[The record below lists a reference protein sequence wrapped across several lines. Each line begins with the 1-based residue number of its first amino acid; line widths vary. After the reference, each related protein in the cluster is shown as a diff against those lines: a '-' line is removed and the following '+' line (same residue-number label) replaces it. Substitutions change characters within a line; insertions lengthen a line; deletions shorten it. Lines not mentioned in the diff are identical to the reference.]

1 MGNQKKTAGRT
12 GNTLRTLLLFVA
24 FVGSC
29 IVVQTWWEIRQDRQ
43 LTIDAEKNGSLVAVR
58 SVQEHADSAFR
69 NVDAMLTATAERLA
83 NGEHLLDDNQALHQL
98 LNQQKQRMQSVLA
111 LRLVDANG
119 ANRASSLRPL
129 DQDLNPDDLKL
140 RFIDTDPARPR
151 LFVGPLAR
159 SRYNQELVLP
169 IAMNLYD
176 NRTGHLGMLVAE
188 LRASYFFDFYKRITN
203 FEAIVSLR
211 GEDGVMLIRSPF
223 EPRWLNTNLRDAR
236 SMVRIRS
243 GPEEG
248 GFEDVSHLTGEHL
261 LFTYKRLQDWPVL
274 VVYARRMED
283 VLAPWRSRTE
293 NRILLASGILGFIL
307 IALISF
313 LVYYRY
319 QRRIDNALTVSEY
332 RYRKLYEEGAD
343 PIVLIS
349 SDLRY
354 LDCNVAA
361 VRFFGVPDK
370 DRIVGRKVGL
380 FSRQKSIHIEQPD
393 IDDLVGRA
401 LSGQP
406 QQFEWVTVRRN
417 KIIYTDVTL
426 NRAELDRGYAIF
438 AILRDI
444 SARKRAELLQSQQNR
459 VLHMVMADED
469 LDAILSEIVSFA
481 DSQIPYAACC
491 VLLVNEQATHFTSV
505 LSHRHPE
512 SLMKLLQGMAI
523 RHGNGVGAEAALR
536 RAPCIVTD
544 IARDPMIEN
553 LRPLIDAEMYPSCGA
568 WPIIG
573 KEGQLLGVFSA
584 LLKENQA
591 PSSEYLQLANI
602 AADLASVAIESRRAD
617 ERIRHLAHYDELTG
631 LPNRFLCTQHVSNAI
646 THAEHRDGMV
656 AVLLMDL
663 DRFKNINDTFGH
675 ETGEAVLQEIALRFR
690 GCLRELDILARVG
703 GDEFIVLV
711 DDFDDPLQ
719 LGEIA
724 QKLLEEARKPFIIDG
739 QEAQLSASIG
749 IATYPGDGNNAQAL
763 IKNADIAMYRAK
775 HHGKDDYRFFSDE
788 VNTNTVERIALEAEL
803 RRAIERG
810 EFVVYYQPKVNL
822 ATGLIVGA
830 EALVRWQHP
839 ARGLLPPGEFITLAE
854 ETRLIDQIG
863 LAVLDT
869 TCRDSAQLLGR
880 GMEFGRISINLTGSQ
895 FGDAN
900 LLDDIKRVV
909 AAHGTPASCLEF
921 EITESMVMH
930 NRDQA
935 IAIMDGIRAEGFMIS
950 IDDFGTGYSSL
961 AYLKRFPVNTLKI
974 DKSFINDIP
983 DDPNGSAIVQAIIA
997 MGHAL
1002 NLKVVTEGVETA
1014 KQLHAL
1020 REFGSDEY
1028 QGYYF
1033 SKPVPLEK
1041 FLQLLQHQQQQMGSL
1056 TMHHDKPLLQRA
1068 PHG

>member
-1 MGNQKKTAGRT
+1 MGKQNKTAGRA
-12 GNTLRTLLLFVA
+12 GYTLKTLLLFVA
-24 FVGSC
+24 FVGSF
-29 IVVQTWWEIRQDRQ
+29 IVIQTWWEVRQDRL
-43 LTIDAEKNGSLVAVR
+43 LTIESEKTSSMVAVR
-58 SVQEHADSAFR
+58 SVQEHAERAFR
-69 NVDAMLTATAERLA
+69 NVDAMLLATSDTIRNADRD
-83 NGEHLLDDNQALHQL
+83 LLQDDQALYQL
-98 LNQQKQRMQSVLA
+98 LSNQKQRQQAVLA
-111 LRLVDANG
+111 LRYVDRNG
-119 ANRASSLRPL
+119 LSRASSLRPQ
-129 DQDLNPDDLKL
+129 DQESIAEDQNLKYVD
-140 RFIDTDPARPR
+140 RNPARPR
-151 LFVGPLAR
+151 LFVGRLMR
-159 SRYNQELVLP
+159 SHSNQELVLP
-169 IAMNLYD
+169 VAMNLYD
-176 NRTGHLGMLVAE
+176 RTAHPAGMLVAE
-188 LRASYFFDFYKRITN
+188 VRASHFFDFYKRITN

-211 GEDGVMLIRSPF
+211 TEDGSMMIRSPF
-223 EPRWLNTNLRDAR
+223 EERWLNTSMADAR
-236 SMVRIRS
+236 SMARIRG

-248 GFEDVSHLTGEHL
+248 GFEENSYLTGEQL
-261 LFTYKRLQDWPVL
+261 LFTYKRLQDWPMV
-274 VVYARRMED
+274 VVYARRMDD

-293 NRILLASGILGFIL
+293 NRILLTTGILGFIL

-319 QRRIDNALTVSEY
+319 QRRLDNALSVSEY
-332 RYRKLYEEGAD
+332 RYRKLYEEGND

-349 SDLRY
+349 ADLRY
-354 LDCNVAA
+354 LDCNAAA

-370 DRIVGRKVGL
+370 DRIIGRKVGL
-380 FSRQKSIHIEQPD
+380 FSRQKSVHIEQPD
-393 IDDLVGRA
+393 IDDLVA
-401 LSGQP
+401 KSLAGQP
-406 QQFEWVTVRRN
+406 QQFEWITVRRN

-444 SARKRAELLQSQQNR
+444 SARKRAELLQTEQNR
-459 VLHMVMADED
+459 VLHMVMADDD
-469 LDAILSEIVSFA
+469 LDAIISEIVAFA
-481 DSQIPYAACC
+481 DSQIPYSACC
-491 VLLVNEQATHFTSV
+491 VLLVNEQASHFTSI

-512 SLMKLLQGMAI
+512 NLVRQLQGMAI

-544 IARDPMIEN
+544 IARDPVVEHIRTM
-553 LRPLIDAEMYPSCGA
+553 IDAEVYPSCGA

-591 PSSEYLQLANI
+591 PSTEYLQLANI

-656 AVLLMDL
+656 AVFLLDL

-675 ETGEAVLQEIALRFR
+675 ETGEAVLQEIAQRFR
-690 GCLRELDILARVG
+690 NSLRELDILARVG

-724 QKLLEEARKPFIIDG
+724 QKLLAEARKPFIIDG
-739 QEAQLSASIG
+739 QEATLSASIG
-749 IATYPGDGNNAQAL
+749 IATYPGDGMNAQVL

-788 VNTNTVERIALEAEL
+788 INTNTVERIALESEL

-810 EFVVYYQPKVNL
+810 EFVVHYQPKVNL
-822 ATGLIVGA
+822 ESSSIVGA

-839 ARGLLPPGEFITLAE
+839 VRGLLPPAEFITLAE

-863 LAVLDT
+863 LSVLDVA
-869 TCRDSAQLLGR
+869 CRDVGQLLAR
-880 GMEFGRISINLTGSQ
+880 GLEFGRVSINLTGSQ
-895 FGDAN
+895 FGDEN
-900 LLDDIKRVV
+900 LLEDIKRVV
-909 AAHGTPASCLEF
+909 ESHGTPPSCLEF

-935 IAIMDGIRAEGFMIS
+935 IAIMDGIRAEGFTIS

-983 DDPNGSAIVQAIIA
+983 DDLNDSAIVQAIIA

-1002 NLKVVTEGVETA
+1002 NLKVVTEGVETE
-1014 KQLHAL
+1014 KQLRAL

-1033 SKPVPLEK
+1033 SKPVPYAQ
-1041 FLQLLQHQQQQMGSL
+1041 FLQLLLAQPPAARVAQAPAQADGQQ
-1056 TMHHDKPLLQRA
+1056 A
-1068 PHG
+1068 

>member
-1 MGNQKKTAGRT
+1 MGKQNKTAGRA
-12 GNTLRTLLLFVA
+12 GYTLKTLLLFVA
-24 FVGSC
+24 FVGSF
-29 IVVQTWWEIRQDRQ
+29 IVIQTWWEVRQDRL
-43 LTIDAEKNGSLVAVR
+43 LTIESEKTSSMVAVR
-58 SVQEHADSAFR
+58 SVQEHAERAFR
-69 NVDAMLTATAERLA
+69 NVDSMLVGASDAIHNTDQAV
-83 NGEHLLDDNQALHQL
+83 LDDDQALHQL
-98 LNQQKQRMQSVLA
+98 LNQQKQRYQSVLA
-111 LRLVDANG
+111 LRYVDRNG
-119 ANRASSLRPL
+119 VSRASSLRPL
-129 DQDLNPDDLKL
+129 DQDSIPEDQNLKYVD
-140 RFIDTDPARPR
+140 RNPARPH
-151 LFVGPLAR
+151 LFVGRLMR
-159 SRYNQELVLP
+159 SRTNQELVLP
-169 IAMNLYD
+169 VAMNLYD
-176 NRTGHLGMLVAE
+176 RSARPAGMLVAE
-188 LRASYFFDFYKRITN
+188 LRASHFFDFYKRITN
-203 FEAIVSLR
+203 YEAIVSLR
-211 GEDGVMLIRSPF
+211 TEDGSMMIRSPF
-223 EPRWLNTNLRDAR
+223 EERWLNTSMADAR
-236 SMVRIRS
+236 SMARIRS

-248 GFEDVSHLTGEHL
+248 GFEENSHLTGEQL
-261 LFTYKRLQDWPVL
+261 LFTYKRLQDWPMV
-274 VVYARRMED
+274 VVYARRMDD

-293 NRILLASGILGFIL
+293 NRILLTTGILGFIL

-319 QRRIDNALTVSEY
+319 QRRLDNALTVSEY
-332 RYRKLYEEGAD
+332 RYRKLYEEGND

-349 SDLRY
+349 ADLRY
-354 LDCNVAA
+354 LDCNAAA

-370 DRIVGRKVGL
+370 DRIIGRKVGL
-380 FSRQKSIHIEQPD
+380 FSRQKSMHIEQPD
-393 IDDLVGRA
+393 IDDLVARA
-401 LSGQP
+401 LAGQP

-444 SARKRAELLQSQQNR
+444 SGRKRAELLQSEQNR

-469 LDAILSEIVSFA
+469 LDTILSEIVGFA
-481 DSQIPYAACC
+481 DSQIPYSACS
-491 VLLVNEQATHFTSV
+491 VLLVNDQASHFTSV
-505 LSHRHPE
+505 LSNRHPE
-512 SLMKLLQGMAI
+512 RVVRLLQGMAI

-544 IARDPMIEN
+544 IANDPVMEH
-553 LRPLIDAEMYPSCGA
+553 LRALIDAEIYPSCGA

-591 PSSEYLQLANI
+591 PSAEYLQLANI

-656 AVLLMDL
+656 AVFLMDL

-675 ETGEAVLQEIALRFR
+675 ETGEAVLQEIAQRFR
-690 GCLRELDILARVG
+690 NSLRELDILARVG

-724 QKLLEEARKPFIIDG
+724 QKLLAEARKPFIIDG
-739 QEAQLSASIG
+739 QEATLSASIG

-788 VNTNTVERIALEAEL
+788 INTNTVERIALESEL

-810 EFVVYYQPKVNL
+810 EFVVHYQPKVNL
-822 ATGLIVGA
+822 ASGRIVGA

-839 ARGLLPPGEFITLAE
+839 VRGLLPPGEFITLAE

-863 LAVLDT
+863 LVVLDIA
-869 TCRDSAQLLGR
+869 CRDVGQVLARGLELGR
-880 GMEFGRISINLTGSQ
+880 VSINLTGSQ
-895 FGDAN
+895 FGDEN
-900 LLDDIKRVV
+900 LLEDIKRVV
-909 AAHGTPASCLEF
+909 EGHGTPPTCLEF

-935 IAIMDGIRAEGFMIS
+935 IAIMDGIRAEGFTIS

-1002 NLKVVTEGVETA
+1002 NLKVVTEGVETE
-1014 KQLHAL
+1014 KQLKAL

-1033 SKPVPLEK
+1033 SKPVPYAQ
-1041 FLQLLQHQQQQMGSL
+1041 FLQLLLQQHAPQAREEEAP
-1056 TMHHDKPLLQRA
+1056 PLLQA
-1068 PHG
+1068 GGKLL

>member
-1 MGNQKKTAGRT
+1 MGKQNKTAGRA
-12 GNTLRTLLLFVA
+12 GYTLKTLLLFVA
-24 FVGSC
+24 FVGSF
-29 IVVQTWWEIRQDRQ
+29 IVIQTWWEVRQDRL
-43 LTIDAEKNGSLVAVR
+43 LTIESEKTSSMVAVR
-58 SVQEHADSAFR
+58 SVQEHAERAFR
-69 NVDAMLTATAERLA
+69 NVDSMLVGASDAIHNTDQAV
-83 NGEHLLDDNQALHQL
+83 LDDDQALHQL
-98 LNQQKQRMQSVLA
+98 LNQQKQRYQSVLA
-111 LRLVDANG
+111 LRYVDRNG
-119 ANRASSLRPL
+119 VSRASSLRPL
-129 DQDLNPDDLKL
+129 DQDSIPEDQNLKYVD
-140 RFIDTDPARPR
+140 RNPARPR
-151 LFVGPLAR
+151 LFVGRLMR
-159 SRYNQELVLP
+159 SRTNQELVLP
-169 IAMNLYD
+169 VAMNLYD
-176 NRTGHLGMLVAE
+176 RSARPAGMLVAE
-188 LRASYFFDFYKRITN
+188 LRASHFFDFYKRITN
-203 FEAIVSLR
+203 YEAIVSLR
-211 GEDGVMLIRSPF
+211 TEDGSMMIRSPF
-223 EPRWLNTNLRDAR
+223 EERWLNTSMADAR
-236 SMVRIRS
+236 SMARIRS

-248 GFEDVSHLTGEHL
+248 GFEENSHLTGEQL
-261 LFTYKRLQDWPVL
+261 LFTYKRLQDWPMV
-274 VVYARRMED
+274 VVYARRMDD

-293 NRILLASGILGFIL
+293 NRILLTTGILGFIL

-319 QRRIDNALTVSEY
+319 QRRLDNALTVSEY
-332 RYRKLYEEGAD
+332 RYRKLYEEGND

-349 SDLRY
+349 ADLRY
-354 LDCNVAA
+354 LDCNAAA

-370 DRIVGRKVGL
+370 DRIIGRKVGL
-380 FSRQKSIHIEQPD
+380 FSRQKSMHIEQPD
-393 IDDLVGRA
+393 IDDLVARA
-401 LSGQP
+401 LAGQP

-444 SARKRAELLQSQQNR
+444 SGRKRAELLQSEQNR

-469 LDAILSEIVSFA
+469 LDTILSEIVGFA
-481 DSQIPYAACC
+481 DSQIPYSACS
-491 VLLVNEQATHFTSV
+491 VLLVNDQASHFTSV
-505 LSHRHPE
+505 LSNRHPE
-512 SLMKLLQGMAI
+512 RVVRLLQGMAI

-544 IARDPMIEN
+544 IANDPVMEH
-553 LRPLIDAEMYPSCGA
+553 LRALIDAEIYPSCGA

-591 PSSEYLQLANI
+591 PSAEYLQLANI

-656 AVLLMDL
+656 AVFLMDL

-675 ETGEAVLQEIALRFR
+675 ETGEAVLQEIAQRFR
-690 GCLRELDILARVG
+690 NSLRELDILARVG

-724 QKLLEEARKPFIIDG
+724 QKLLAEARKPFIIDG
-739 QEAQLSASIG
+739 QEATLSASIG

-788 VNTNTVERIALEAEL
+788 INTNTVERIALESEL

-810 EFVVYYQPKVNL
+810 EFVVHYQPKVNL
-822 ATGLIVGA
+822 ASGRIVGA

-839 ARGLLPPGEFITLAE
+839 VRGLLPPGEFITLAE

-863 LAVLDT
+863 LVVLDIA
-869 TCRDSAQLLGR
+869 CRDVGQVLARGLELGR
-880 GMEFGRISINLTGSQ
+880 VSINLTGSQ
-895 FGDAN
+895 FGDEN
-900 LLDDIKRVV
+900 LLEDIKRVV
-909 AAHGTPASCLEF
+909 EGHGTPPTCLEF

-935 IAIMDGIRAEGFMIS
+935 IAIMDGIRAEGFTIS

-1002 NLKVVTEGVETA
+1002 NLKVVTEGVETE
-1014 KQLHAL
+1014 KQLKAL

-1033 SKPVPLEK
+1033 SKPVPYAQ
-1041 FLQLLQHQQQQMGSL
+1041 FLQLLLQQHAPQAGEEEAP
-1056 TMHHDKPLLQRA
+1056 PLLQA
-1068 PHG
+1068 GGKLL

>member
-1 MGNQKKTAGRT
+1 MGKQNKTAGRA
-12 GNTLRTLLLFVA
+12 GYTLKTLLLFVA
-24 FVGSC
+24 FVGSF
-29 IVVQTWWEIRQDRQ
+29 IVIQTWWEVRQDRL
-43 LTIDAEKNGSLVAVR
+43 LTIESEKTSSMVAVR
-58 SVQEHADSAFR
+58 SVQEHAERAFR
-69 NVDAMLTATAERLA
+69 NVDSMLVGASDAIHNTDQAV
-83 NGEHLLDDNQALHQL
+83 LDDDQALHQL
-98 LNQQKQRMQSVLA
+98 LNQQKQRYQSVLA
-111 LRLVDANG
+111 LRYVDRNG
-119 ANRASSLRPL
+119 VSRASSLRPL
-129 DQDLNPDDLKL
+129 DQDSIPEDQNLKYVD
-140 RFIDTDPARPR
+140 RNPARPR
-151 LFVGPLAR
+151 LFVGRLMR
-159 SRYNQELVLP
+159 SRTNQELVLP
-169 IAMNLYD
+169 VAMNLYD
-176 NRTGHLGMLVAE
+176 RSARPAGMLVAE
-188 LRASYFFDFYKRITN
+188 LRASHFFDFYKRITN
-203 FEAIVSLR
+203 YEAIVSLR
-211 GEDGVMLIRSPF
+211 TEDGSMMIRSPF
-223 EPRWLNTNLRDAR
+223 EERWLNTSMADAR
-236 SMVRIRS
+236 SMARIRS

-248 GFEDVSHLTGEHL
+248 GFEENSHLTGEQL
-261 LFTYKRLQDWPVL
+261 LFTYKRLQDWPMV
-274 VVYARRMED
+274 VVYARRMDD

-293 NRILLASGILGFIL
+293 NRILLTTGILGFIL

-319 QRRIDNALTVSEY
+319 QRRLDNALTVSEY
-332 RYRKLYEEGAD
+332 RYRKLYEEGND

-349 SDLRY
+349 ADLRY
-354 LDCNVAA
+354 LDCNAAA

-370 DRIVGRKVGL
+370 DRIIGRKVGL
-380 FSRQKSIHIEQPD
+380 FSRQKSMHIEQPD
-393 IDDLVGRA
+393 IDDLVARA
-401 LSGQP
+401 LAGQP

-444 SARKRAELLQSQQNR
+444 SGRKRAELLQSEQNR

-469 LDAILSEIVSFA
+469 LDTILSEIVGFA
-481 DSQIPYAACC
+481 DSQIPYSACS
-491 VLLVNEQATHFTSV
+491 VLLVNDQASHFTSV
-505 LSHRHPE
+505 LSNRHPE
-512 SLMKLLQGMAI
+512 RVVRLLQGMAI

-544 IARDPMIEN
+544 IANDPVMEH
-553 LRPLIDAEMYPSCGA
+553 LRALIDAEIYPSCGA

-591 PSSEYLQLANI
+591 PSAEYLQLANI

-656 AVLLMDL
+656 AVFLMDL

-675 ETGEAVLQEIALRFR
+675 ETGEAVLQEIAQRFR
-690 GCLRELDILARVG
+690 NSLRELDILARVG

-724 QKLLEEARKPFIIDG
+724 QKLLAEARKPFIIDG
-739 QEAQLSASIG
+739 QEATLSASIG

-788 VNTNTVERIALEAEL
+788 INTNTVERIALESEL

-810 EFVVYYQPKVNL
+810 EFVVHYQPKVNL
-822 ATGLIVGA
+822 ASGRIVGA

-839 ARGLLPPGEFITLAE
+839 VRGLLPPGEFITLAE

-863 LAVLDT
+863 LVVLDIA
-869 TCRDSAQLLGR
+869 CRDVGQVLARGLELGR
-880 GMEFGRISINLTGSQ
+880 VSINLTGSQ
-895 FGDAN
+895 FGDEN
-900 LLDDIKRVV
+900 LLEDIKRVV
-909 AAHGTPASCLEF
+909 EGHGTPPTCLEF

-935 IAIMDGIRAEGFMIS
+935 IAIMDGIRAEGFTIS

-1002 NLKVVTEGVETA
+1002 NLKVVTEGVETE
-1014 KQLHAL
+1014 KQLKAL

-1033 SKPVPLEK
+1033 SKPVPYAQ
-1041 FLQLLQHQQQQMGSL
+1041 FLQLLLQQHAPQAREEEAP
-1056 TMHHDKPLLQRA
+1056 PLLQA
-1068 PHG
+1068 GGKLL

>member
-1 MGNQKKTAGRT
+1 MGNQNKTAGRA
-12 GNTLRTLLLFVA
+12 GYTLKTLLLFVA
-24 FVGSC
+24 FVGSF
-29 IVVQTWWEIRQDRQ
+29 IVIQTWWEVRQDRL
-43 LTIDAEKNGSLVAVR
+43 LTIESEKTSSMVAVR
-58 SVQEHADSAFR
+58 SVQEHAERAFR
-69 NVDAMLTATAERLA
+69 NVDSMLVGASDAIHNTDQAV
-83 NGEHLLDDNQALHQL
+83 LDDDQALHQL
-98 LNQQKQRMQSVLA
+98 LNQQKQRYQSVLA
-111 LRLVDANG
+111 LRYVDRNG
-119 ANRASSLRPL
+119 VSRASSLRPL
-129 DQDLNPDDLKL
+129 DQDSIPEDQNLKYVD
-140 RFIDTDPARPR
+140 RNPARPR
-151 LFVGPLAR
+151 LFVGRLMR
-159 SRYNQELVLP
+159 SRTNQELVLP
-169 IAMNLYD
+169 VAMNLYD
-176 NRTGHLGMLVAE
+176 RSARPAGMLVAE
-188 LRASYFFDFYKRITN
+188 LRASHFFEFYKRITN
-203 FEAIVSLR
+203 YEAIVSLR
-211 GEDGVMLIRSPF
+211 TEDGSMMIRSPF
-223 EPRWLNTNLRDAR
+223 EERWLNTSMADAR
-236 SMVRIRS
+236 SMARIRS

-248 GFEDVSHLTGEHL
+248 GFEENSHLTGEQL
-261 LFTYKRLQDWPVL
+261 LFTYKRLQDWPMV
-274 VVYARRMED
+274 VVYARRMDD

-293 NRILLASGILGFIL
+293 NRILLTTGILGFIL

-319 QRRIDNALTVSEY
+319 QRRLDNALTVSEY
-332 RYRKLYEEGAD
+332 RYRKLYEEGND

-349 SDLRY
+349 ADLRY
-354 LDCNVAA
+354 LDCNAAA

-370 DRIVGRKVGL
+370 DRIIGRKVGL
-380 FSRQKSIHIEQPD
+380 FSRQKSMHIEQPD
-393 IDDLVGRA
+393 IDDLVARA
-401 LSGQP
+401 LAGQP

-444 SARKRAELLQSQQNR
+444 SGRKRAELLQSEQNR

-469 LDAILSEIVSFA
+469 LDTILSEIVGFA
-481 DSQIPYAACC
+481 DSQIPYSACS
-491 VLLVNEQATHFTSV
+491 VLLVNDQASHFTSV
-505 LSHRHPE
+505 LSNRHPE
-512 SLMKLLQGMAI
+512 RVVRLLQGMAI

-544 IARDPMIEN
+544 IANDPVMEH
-553 LRPLIDAEMYPSCGA
+553 LRALIDAEIYPSCGA

-591 PSSEYLQLANI
+591 PSAEYLQLANI

-656 AVLLMDL
+656 AVFLMDL

-675 ETGEAVLQEIALRFR
+675 ETGEAVLQEIAQRFR
-690 GCLRELDILARVG
+690 NSLRELDILARVG

-724 QKLLEEARKPFIIDG
+724 QKLLAEARKPFIIDG
-739 QEAQLSASIG
+739 QEATLSASIG

-788 VNTNTVERIALEAEL
+788 INTNTVERIALESEL

-810 EFVVYYQPKVNL
+810 EFVVHYQPKVNL
-822 ATGLIVGA
+822 ASGRIVGA

-839 ARGLLPPGEFITLAE
+839 VRGLLPPGEFITLAE

-863 LAVLDT
+863 LVVLDIA
-869 TCRDSAQLLGR
+869 CRDVGQVLARGLELGR
-880 GMEFGRISINLTGSQ
+880 VSINLTGSQ
-895 FGDAN
+895 FGDEN
-900 LLDDIKRVV
+900 LLEDIKRVV
-909 AAHGTPASCLEF
+909 EGHGTPPSCLEF

-935 IAIMDGIRAEGFMIS
+935 IAIMDGIRAEGFTIS

-1002 NLKVVTEGVETA
+1002 NLKVVTEGVETE
-1014 KQLHAL
+1014 KQLKAL

-1033 SKPVPLEK
+1033 SKPVPYAQ
-1041 FLQLLQHQQQQMGSL
+1041 FLQLLLQQHAPQAREEEAP
-1056 TMHHDKPLLQRA
+1056 PLLQA
-1068 PHG
+1068 GGKLL